1 MGMNSRIRSRSLR
14 NLAAGAAVALAAFT
28 PAASADVI
36 EFSWNLT
43 GDSAPTGVHQRT
55 FTSAQS
61 NPSSVLTARAYATGN
76 NDGTGNIVARN
87 LGLYSGGL
95 GVSGGSDSTS
105 SPNHSLDNVGVNDLI
120 LFEFASGGYNPK
132 SITIGWKENDADIQ
146 LWVGGPNSA
155 GLNLTTACGGT
166 ACDISDL
173 ASLGFSTPALE
184 YTDLTVNVAKLLNT
198 TLTGRYLL
206 VAARFEGGEISG
218 GDDDYMKISS
228 LVAKV
233 SRVPEPATAGL
244 LLLGLAALGR
254 SRKARQFAGERAS

>member
-1 MGMNSRIRSRSLR
+1 MNSHSKSRSLR
-14 NLAAGAAVALAAFT
+14 NLTAGAAIALAGFT

-43 GDSAPTGVHQRT
+43 GNSAPTVHQRT
-55 FTSAQS
+55 FSSVQN
-61 NPSSVLTARAYATGN
+61 NPSSVLTARAYATSGTN
-76 NDGTGNIVARN
+76 GTGDIVTRN

-95 GVSGGSDSTS
+95 GVSGTTSDPNT
-105 SPNHSLDNVGVNDLI
+105 SPNHSLDNVGPNDLI
-120 LFEFASGGYNPK
+120 LFEFAAGGYNPK

-184 YTDLTVNVAKLLNT
+184 YADLTVNVAKLLNT

-206 VAARFEGGEISG
+206 VAARFEGGSISG

-228 LVAKV
+228 IVAKV
-233 SRVPEPATAGL
+233 SKVPEPGAAGL

-254 SRKARQFAGERAS
+254 SRKTRKTAGERAS